1 MKITFKT
8 VLITCVILL
17 LAVFGGVGA
26 VMMTYLLPKIQ
37 EMKPAPAPVVVANL
51 PVPGMEN
58 AGPPILKVQTTESLT
73 KTVEEMEL
81 WSKDLKKRE
90 EEQLARDQSLLE
102 REELLKNERAA
113 INVERERVLELQT
126 RIDEQLQSHKK
137 EIEGRVLTINKGE
150 DANLQKMADL
160 YALMKVDE
168 NVEMLRGTAD
178 DQVAKL
184 LTLTKV
190 KRQAKLLET
199 WSSKHPDDRERI
211 LRITETMKRFGSATP
226 SP

>member
-1 MKITFKT
+1 MKITVKT

-17 LAVFGGVGA
+17 LAIFGGVGA

-37 EMKPAPAPVVVANL
+37 EMQKPVVQTPVAAQL

-58 AGPPILKVQTTESLT
+58 AGPPILKVQTTDSLA
-73 KTVEEMEL
+73 KTAEEMEL

-90 EEQLARDQSLLE
+90 EEQLARDRDLID

-113 INVERERVLELQT
+113 INVERDRVLELQT
-126 RIDEQLQSHKK
+126 RIDEQLQKHKK
-137 EIEGRVLTINKGE
+137 EIESRVLTINKGE
-150 DANLQKMADL
+150 DGNLQKMADL
-160 YALMKVDE
+160 YSLMKIDE
-168 NVEMLRGTAD
+168 NVELLRGTPD

-184 LTLTKV
+184 MGLTKV

-199 WSSKHPDDRERI
+199 WASKHPDDRERI
-211 LRITETMKRFGSATP
+211 LRITETMKRFGSTTP
-226 SP
+226 